1 MMGAATHATW
11 EASTCLTLP
20 SLALTTFCRLDGLVP
35 GGRITGEALVP
46 TRRNG
51 AVTLRGLIPPAVS
64 PSPNH
69 APLQAAQLHPPAP
82 WTAAPAH
89 LETG

>member
-1 MMGAATHATW
+1 MEVLTLSIR
-11 EASTCLTLP
+11 EASMCLTLP

-35 GGRITGEALVP
+35 GGRITGEAPVP

-69 APLQAAQLHPPAP
+69 APLQAAQLHPPAL
-82 WTAAPAH
+82 WTTAPAR